1 LLALVC
7 AWLVGLS
14 DAAAQPVAPTASP
27 AASPSEGVQEA
38 KPDLFY
44 LKDKDGKLEPV
55 LGFTLEDFE
64 RLMSLGAARDAV
76 ATKPPYRLDRI
87 SASGKAMNDR
97 VELTVDVSIWVDVDD
112 WVRVPLRMNEAVLR
126 GDVRYDGGGTHQLE
140 YDDDDEQYV
149 VWLRGK
155 SDKPHQLSI
164 DVLLPLTTIAGETR
178 FKLSVPR
185 AVSSELNLFVPVSV
199 AVAQTTPP
207 AVVAETKSEE
217 GGTRFRVL
225 GLSGDF
231 SLAYRQGGA
240 RAVSLPTVLE
250 ATGAMLVRLDGRSVQ
265 TQAQLTVRSYGGPFE
280 SFRVR
285 LPNGAILISGDQ
297 PDYTVK
303 LVSDADAAAE
313 TGNAPVV
320 EVRLRSATV
329 GPINVRLST
338 AQRFDTADVAG
349 DMNERDME
357 EKTPPVAD
365 RHQKGS
371 TVELGGFEIVGAVRQ
386 WGHMAVQVVGD
397 WQVTWAGRHQVRQ
410 IEDVPT
416 ELWREDLLAGFE
428 YFAQPFSLEARVLP
442 RPTRMSAE
450 AHYVARVGSHRV
462 DLEANLTYR
471 VSGSKAFA
479 VAIDLAGWEY
489 DEASPNSAIKLDDVA
504 TVDGVLTLP
513 LAQPT
518 TGEVDLVVRLH
529 RDLPEK
535 SERLE
540 FSLPRL
546 RGATLD
552 PGSLV
557 VQPADNVDLIAESD
571 ALQGLLPQ
579 AAQPTLELPRHHQRA
594 LIYSTSSSDA
604 RFVAAMRVFQR
615 HVSVTQATIVKVGRT
630 GYRVHEQLDYD
641 VAREPLERVSLD
653 VPVRVL
659 DAGDLNIAMG
669 DQPLSW
675 STASKPDAAAET
687 LPLEVMLPRPRLGRF
702 TISAKWSAEEP
713 PVEPRS
719 TVSLVVPLV
728 MPTTVDESTQ
738 SATIDP
744 EQDLRVQ
751 LLDSLWETRK
761 KDDAPRQVHLVS
773 TGARSEIELGV
784 SLRENRASVAPVV
797 DRAWIQSW
805 LGEHSR
811 QDRAVYRVVGGAGRF
826 NVSLPQ
832 GVTAI
837 EVLVDGERVAP
848 EDGSSL
854 DQLSVALP
862 MGETPH
868 DASIVELRYRF
879 SERKARTNSGA
890 AVLQG
895 PTLDK
900 RAAPQRLFW
909 QVVLPGDEHL
919 WAAPRGFTSENNVAW
934 KSIAWDGKPTLSQSE
949 LETWVGATHESELPP
964 ATRQY
969 LFSTTGGEHAL
980 EVHLVRRSMLVLISS
995 GLVLVVGL
1003 GLLYWPASRHPALLL
1018 VTAVALAATA
1028 SLWPYTAMLCAQA
1041 AVVGLLLVVV
1051 AMLMQHWIGSRRAL
1065 SRPPRSGVSSIME
1078 RGSTRTQPHIRGAIA
1093 GSLSTTSAAKLA
1105 MPLSESEAKS

>member
-1 LLALVC
+1 MRLGHCSLALVC
-7 AWLVGLS
+7 AWLVGLP
-14 DAAAQPVAPTASP
+14 DVAAQPVAPAASP

-87 SASGKAMNDR
+87 SASGKAVNDR
-97 VELTVDVSIWVDVDD
+97 VELTVDVSIWVEVDD

-178 FKLSVPR
+178 LKLNMPR
-185 AVSSELNLFVPVSV
+185 AVSSELNLFVPVAG

-207 AVVAETKSEE
+207 AVVAETKSE
-217 GGTRFRVL
+217 GDGTRFRVL

-231 SLAYRQGGA
+231 SLAYRQGAA
-240 RAVSLPTVLE
+240 RGVSLPTVLE

-285 LPNGAILISGDQ
+285 LPSGAILISGDQ

-303 LVSDADAAAE
+303 LVSDADAQAE
-313 TGNAPVV
+313 TRDAPIV
-320 EVRLRSATV
+320 EVRLRNPTV

-338 AQRFDTADVAG
+338 AQRFDTVDVAG
-349 DMNERDME
+349 NTNERNLD
-357 EKTPPVAD
+357 EKTPPAAE
-365 RHQKGS
+365 RRSQGS
-371 TVELGGFEIVGAVRQ
+371 AVELGGFEIVGAVRQ
-386 WGHMAVQVVGD
+386 WGHIAVQVVGD
-397 WQVTWAGRHQVRQ
+397 WQVTWARRHLVRQ

-416 ELWREDLLAGFE
+416 ELWREDLLASFE
-428 YFAQPFSLEARVLP
+428 YFAQPFSLEARVQP

-450 AHYVARVGSHRV
+450 AHYVAQVESHRI
-462 DLEANLTYR
+462 DLDANLTYR

-489 DEASPNSAIKLDDVA
+489 DEASPNSAIKLDEVA
-504 TVDGVLTLP
+504 TTDGVLTLP

-518 TGEVDLVVRLH
+518 TGDIDLVVRLH
-529 RDLPEK
+529 RNLPADNEH
-535 SERLE
+535 LE
-540 FSLPRL
+540 FALPRL

-557 VQPADNVDLIAESD
+557 VQPADNVDLVPESD
-571 ALQGLLPQ
+571 ALQGLLSQ
-579 AAQPTLELPRHHQRA
+579 VGRPTLELPKHHQRA
-594 LIYSTSSSDA
+594 LVYSTSSSDA

-615 HVSVTQATIVKVGRT
+615 HVSVTQATIVKVGRSS
-630 GYRVHEQLDYD
+630 YHVHEQMDYD

-653 VPVRVL
+653 VPSRVL
-659 DAGDLNIAMG
+659 DAGDLSIMLG
-669 DQPLSW
+669 DLPLTW
-675 STASKPDAAAET
+675 STVGKPNAAAET
-687 LPLEVMLPRPRLGRF
+687 VSVEAVLPRPRIGRF
-702 TISAKWSAEEP
+702 SVAAGWTLEEP

-719 TVSLVVPLV
+719 TASLTVPLI
-728 MPTTVDESTQ
+728 MPTNVDESTQ
-738 SATIDP
+738 SATIEP

-751 LLDSLWETRK
+751 VLDSLWETRRK
-761 KDDAPRQVHLVS
+761 EDSPRQVHLVS
-773 TGARSEIELGV
+773 TGARTEIELGV
-784 SLRENRASVAPVV
+784 SLKENRASVAPVV

-811 QDRAVYRVVGGAGRF
+811 QDRAVYRVVGGAGRLSM
-826 NVSLPQ
+826 SLPQ
-832 GVTAI
+832 GVTAV
-837 EVLVDGERVAP
+837 EVLVDGVRVAP

-854 DQLSVALP
+854 DQLSIAIP
-862 MGETPH
+862 TAESPQDT
-868 DASIVELRYRF
+868 SIVELRYRF

-890 AVLQG
+890 AVLHG
-895 PTLDK
+895 PTLEK
-900 RAAPQRLFW
+900 R
-909 QVVLPGDEHL
+909 G
-919 WAAPRGFTSENNVAW
+919 
-934 KSIAWDGKPTLSQSE
+934 
-949 LETWVGATHESELPP
+949 
-964 ATRQY
+964 
-969 LFSTTGGEHAL
+969 
-980 EVHLVRRSMLVLISS
+980 
-995 GLVLVVGL
+995 
-1003 GLLYWPASRHPALLL
+1003 
-1018 VTAVALAATA
+1018 AAT
-1028 SLWPYTAMLCAQA
+1028 T
-1041 AVVGLLLVVV
+1041 LL
-1051 AMLMQHWIGSRRAL
+1051 ANRSSKRRAPVGDT
-1065 SRPPRSGVSSIME
+1065 SRVHFR
-1078 RGSTRTQPHIRGAIA
+1078 
-1093 GSLSTTSAAKLA
+1093 
-1105 MPLSESEAKS
+1105 ESCRVEFGGIG